1 VITNRDWS
9 QYQAAFRQE
18 ETAVLAQWVQAG
30 VSGAVVGLPGAGKSN
45 LLGFF
50 CHQPEVV
57 AQQPEV
63 AAQRPE
69 AVAQRPVAQGG
80 QSPTSDY
87 LIVPV
92 DLNNLPDPGL
102 ATFYR
107 VILRA
112 FYEMAPRIEAPLQ
125 ETVVRLYETNL
136 AVTDP
141 FVTQSTLRQLLLH
154 CQQQQKRVVLVLDSF
169 DDFCQVATPAMTNT
183 LRGLRDSFKDHL
195 CYIVGMDQEVAYLP
209 DPAALGD
216 LYKLLDIH
224 TCWVG
229 PLNELDARQMIGQE
243 TARANRQPDDTGVYH
258 LLQLTGGYPALLKA
272 ACHCW
277 LSQLHHQP
285 PAHWP
290 DFLLQQGSVQFR
302 LQAIWQALTQEE
314 QLALCDLG
322 GEKGTWTAV
331 APTSLPP
338 AWQKQYEAV
347 LHRLV
352 HKRLLQPEAG
362 GYRLFSPL
370 FAQFVATGVTTPRGR
385 IWLEPTNDQLYQ
397 GHVPLTELRP
407 QETQLLTFLVK
418 RPYQR
423 HTKSDLIYHVWPD
436 EQGDIR
442 DDSLYQLV
450 TRLRQQIEVN
460 TADPQYLLTWRGR
473 PEGGYQFYPEGY
485 PGKRRER

>member
-1 VITNRDWS
+1 MITNRDWS
-9 QYQAAFRQE
+9 QYQITFRQE

-50 CHQPEVV
+50 CHRPEVV
-57 AQQPEV
+57 GLAL
-63 AAQRPE
+63 
-69 AVAQRPVAQGG
+69 G
-80 QSPTSDY
+80 QAHHLPASAC
-87 LIVPV
+87 LIIPV

-112 FYEMAPRIEAPLQ
+112 FYEMAHQIDPPLH
-125 ETVVRLYETNL
+125 ETVVTLYETNL

-141 FVTQSTLRQLLLH
+141 FVTQSALRHLLRH
-154 CQQQQKRVVLVLDSF
+154 CQQEQTRVVLVLDGF
-169 DDFCQVATPAMTNT
+169 DDFCRVATPAMTNT

-195 CYIVGMDQEVAYLP
+195 CYIVGMDQEAAYLP
-209 DPAALGD
+209 DPTALGE

-224 TCWVG
+224 VCWVG
-229 PLNELDARQMIGQE
+229 AMNELDARQMIRQE
-243 TARANRQPDDTGVYH
+243 TALAGQQPDDVTVYH

-272 ACHCW
+272 ACYCW
-277 LSQLHHQP
+277 LTRLQQQQP
-285 PAHWP
+285 DRWA
-290 DFLLQQGSVQFR
+290 DFLLEQGSIQYR
-302 LQAIWQALTQEE
+302 LQGVWQGLNQEE

-322 GEKGTWTAV
+322 EEDQPLMAIDPVT
-331 APTSLPP
+331 LPP
-338 AWQKQYEAV
+338 AWQKRYEAV
-347 LHRLV
+347 LARLAQ
-352 HKRLLQPEAG
+352 KRILQRESG

-370 FAQFVATGVTTPRGR
+370 FARFVATVVATVVATPRGR
-385 IWLEPTNDQLYQ
+385 IWLEPTSGQLYQ
-397 GHVPLTELRP
+397 GHVPLTDLRP

-436 EQGDIR
+436 EQGAIR

-450 TRLRQQIEVN
+450 TRLRQAIEPN

-473 PEGGYQFYPEGY
+473 PEGGYQFYPEGH
-485 PGKRRER
+485 PGQRKT